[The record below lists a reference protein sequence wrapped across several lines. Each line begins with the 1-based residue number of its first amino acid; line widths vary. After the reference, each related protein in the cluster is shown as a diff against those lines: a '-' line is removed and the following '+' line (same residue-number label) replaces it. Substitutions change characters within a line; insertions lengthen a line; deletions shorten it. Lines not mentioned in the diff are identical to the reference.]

1 MNVKMKSYFNPEQVM
16 ILSPAFMNYVHLN
29 WLGRKGQ
36 YPSTGFLTLIFSI
49 YMCDEVSVFGFGAD
63 SKGMWN
69 HYFGEVHLSLR
80 KKTGN
85 HPGPVEAEK
94 INELFKRKKINLYR
108 GW

>member
-49 YMCDEVSVFGFGAD
+49 YMCDEVG
-63 SKGMWN
+63 
-69 HYFGEVHLSLR
+69 SLLFIHI
-80 KKTGN
+80 K
-85 HPGPVEAEK
+85 EK
-94 INELFKRKKINLYR
+94 NATARRTQLN
-108 GW
+108 